1 MKYDLAIIG
10 GGINGAGIA
19 RDAALRGLKV
29 ILLEKDDFGIGAS
42 SKSSKL
48 AHGGIRYLEQWD
60 FKLVKS
66 CLKERDL
73 LFNNLPLLV
82 TPLPFIFPV
91 YHKSPRPL
99 WMIKLGLYIYDF
111 LAREGKMPK
120 HSNLSADDILKK
132 CPGLAAEGL
141 KGGCL
146 YFDGLLEDALIVME
160 NVLDAEKN
168 GATVL
173 NYHEVTRLKRENGR
187 VTGVYFKSNHGE
199 EQVDADL
206 VINATGAWSRDF
218 FKSEQLTSG
227 YTVSPTKG
235 IHLIIPQVIKEYAL
249 TLTAHD
255 DRVFFLI
262 PWHGYSLL
270 GTTDTFYDGDP
281 NKAAVEKTDVD
292 YLLKAFSLYFPQLHP
307 EIISSFAGLRPLVN
321 YHTGNP
327 SDLRRD
333 HLIDESVP
341 GLISFLGGKY
351 TSFRETAA
359 EVVDRCFASLKRV
372 CPESPTLHR
381 PITSDKQKNL
391 SEIIANDPRE
401 GQRICDHHPH
411 LLAEVTY
418 AIEYEKAKT
427 LDDWLYRR
435 TSIGY
440 TECGGKRCSSL
451 VADKF
456 KRVQHNLE

>member
-19 RDAALRGLKV
+19 RDAALRGLNV
-29 ILLEKDDFGIGAS
+29 ILLEKDDFGEGAS

-73 LFNNLPLLV
+73 LLSNLPDLV
-82 TPLPFIFPV
+82 QPLPFIFPV
-91 YHKSPRPL
+91 YRNSPRPL
-99 WMIKLGLYIYDF
+99 WMVKLGLYIYDF
-111 LAREGKMPK
+111 LARDGKMPK
-120 HSNLSADDILKK
+120 HTNLSVEDILQK
-132 CPGLAAEGL
+132 CPGLSPEGL

-146 YFDGLLEDALIVME
+146 YYDGLLEDAIIVIE
-160 NVLDAEKN
+160 NIMDAEKH
-168 GATVL
+168 GAKVF
-173 NYHEVTRLKRENGR
+173 NYREVTRLKRDQGR
-187 VTGVYFKSNHGE
+187 VTGVYVRSDQGE
-199 EQVDADL
+199 EQIDADL
-206 VINATGAWSRDF
+206 VINTTGAWSRDF
-218 FKSEQLTSG
+218 FKSEHLTSG

-235 IHLIIPQVIKEYAL
+235 VHLIIPQVVKDYAL

-255 DRVFFLI
+255 GRVFFLI

-281 NKAAVEKTDVD
+281 NKVSVEKSDVD
-292 YLLKAFSLYFPQLHP
+292 YLLQAFSLYFPQNRP
-307 EIISSFAGLRPLVN
+307 EIISSFAGLRPLVS
-321 YHTGNP
+321 YHNGNP

-333 HLIDESVP
+333 HVIDESVP

-351 TSFRETAA
+351 TSYRETAA
-359 EVVDRCFASLKRV
+359 EVVDHALEYLNRT
-372 CPESPTLHR
+372 CPPSVTAHR
-381 PITSDKQKNL
+381 PIHSDKQRIL
-391 SEIIANDPRE
+391 SEIIAKDPKE

-418 AIEYEKAKT
+418 AIEYEKART
-427 LDDWLYRR
+427 LEDWLFRR

-440 TECGGKRCSSL
+440 TECGGKKCSPL
-451 VADKF
+451 VAQKF
-456 KRVQHNLE
+456 EQAQRAK